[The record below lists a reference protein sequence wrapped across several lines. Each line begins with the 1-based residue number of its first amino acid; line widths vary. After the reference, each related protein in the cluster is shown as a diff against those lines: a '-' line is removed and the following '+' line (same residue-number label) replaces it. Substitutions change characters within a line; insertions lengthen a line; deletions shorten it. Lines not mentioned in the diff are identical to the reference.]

1 MGDIIIQG
9 EGELYYVKCIY
20 YIIYIVYTPISGEY
34 MTRKQVC
41 PNDDPSFTTMLY
53 KMGMLRHDMSP
64 KEVVAMRM
72 RIYYCVCIIVRAA
85 LIVAVYHWRNSI
97 VIRILVFAGAMLGVI
112 NLGRRMVGNQWWSKK
127 FQFIMSVIIVG
138 LVILT
143 HYNMVDSRSM
153 AVAMLVSLLGGV
165 AQSFVVGFC

>member
-1 MGDIIIQG
+1 M
-9 EGELYYVKCIY
+9 KN
-20 YIIYIVYTPISGEY
+20 
-34 MTRKQVC
+34 KQVC
-41 PNDDPSFTTMLY
+41 PNDDPSFTKMLY
-53 KMGMLRHDMSP
+53 KMGMLKKYMSP

-72 RIYYCVCIIVRAA
+72 RIYYCICIIVRAA
-85 LIVAVYHWRNSI
+85 LIVAVYHWRNAS
-97 VIRILVFAGAMLGVI
+97 VTRVLVFVGAMIGVI
-112 NLGRRMVGNQWWSKK
+112 NLGTRMNGNQWWSKK

-143 HYNMVDSRSM
+143 QLKMVDSRSM

>member
-1 MGDIIIQG
+1 
-9 EGELYYVKCIY
+9 
-20 YIIYIVYTPISGEY
+20 

-127 FQFIMSVIIVG
+127 FQFIMSIIIAVT
-138 LVILT
+138 VILT
-143 HYNMVDSRSM
+143 QLKKIGSWSM
-153 AVAMLVSLLGGV
+153 SAAMLVSLAGGV
-165 AQSFVVGFC
+165 AQSFAVRFC

>member
-1 MGDIIIQG
+1 
-9 EGELYYVKCIY
+9 
-20 YIIYIVYTPISGEY
+20 
-34 MTRKQVC
+34 MTNKRVC
-41 PNDDPSFTTMLY
+41 PNDDPSFTQIMYAIGFL
-53 KMGMLRHDMSP
+53 KKGMSA
-64 KEVVAMRM
+64 KAIIQMRAQV
-72 RIYYCVCIIVRAA
+72 YYCICIIVRAA
-85 LIVAVYHWRNSI
+85 LIVAVYHWRNAS
-97 VIRILVFAGAMLGVI
+97 VTRVLVFVGAMIGVI
-112 NLGRRMVGNQWWSKK
+112 NLGTRMNGNQWWSKK

>member
-1 MGDIIIQG
+1 
-9 EGELYYVKCIY
+9 
-20 YIIYIVYTPISGEY
+20 

-85 LIVAVYHWRNSI
+85 LIIAVYHWRNSSI
-97 VIRILVFAGAMLGVI
+97 TRVLVFVGAMLGVI

-127 FQFIMSVIIVG
+127 FQFIMSIIIAVT
-138 LVILT
+138 VILT
-143 HYNMVDSRSM
+143 QLKKIGSWSM
-153 AVAMLVSLLGGV
+153 SAAMLVSLAGGV
-165 AQSFVVGFC
+165 AQSFAVRFC